1 MSAPWDIVVC
11 RARRLG
17 HEGPE
22 VWRAWAPRRSPLGFL
37 AIAEGEEG
45 AVRRA
50 AVKWREPV
58 AVVAPAEARA
68 VQVGL
73 FGGGR

>member
-22 VWRAWAPRRSPLGFL
+22 VWRAWASRRSPLGFL
-37 AIAEGEEG
+37 AIAEGEEE

-58 AVVAPAEARA
+58 ARKVAAVVEP

>member
-22 VWRAWAPRRSPLGFL
+22 VWRAWASRRSPLGFL

-58 AVVAPAEARA
+58 AGKVAAVVEP